1 MSLRN
6 KESCQPKVTYRDAVE
21 ARNGYSTELTCDLN

>member
-6 KESCQPKVTYRDAVE
+6 KESSWPKVTYRDTVE
-21 ARNGYSTELTCDLN
+21 AMNSYGTELTCDLN